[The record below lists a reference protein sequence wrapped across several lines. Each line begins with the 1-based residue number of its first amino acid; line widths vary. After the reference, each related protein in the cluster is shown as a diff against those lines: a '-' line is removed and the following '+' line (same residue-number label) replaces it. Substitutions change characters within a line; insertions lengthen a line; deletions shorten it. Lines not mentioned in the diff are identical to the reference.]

1 MTDSNCTT
9 DCLEIAAKVLLRCAG
24 LGFLFLLIWF
34 GAYSLLPGTIHQQ
47 GAMFGLTEHDVGVI
61 HYSGM
66 AMLKISVFVL
76 FLFPYVAIR
85 LVLRKRRG

>member
-1 MTDSNCTT
+1 MMNSNSSS
-9 DCLEIAAKVLLRCAG
+9 DGLETASMVLLRCAG
-24 LGFLFLLIWF
+24 FGFLFLLIWF
-34 GAYSLLPGTIHQQ
+34 GAYSLLPGAIHQQ

-61 HYSGM
+61 HYCGM
-66 AMLKISVFVL
+66 ALLKISVFVL